1 MSAKIILPPVE
12 ISARAP
18 AILAVNAAGDRSRQ
32 HAFNK
37 AAFMLARE
45 AVEIMHSFDGFL
57 ITSAS
62 RAGIV
67 HRVSHLHGCSCEA
80 GVNGR
85 VCWHAALVEVLEE
98 SGKYVMPALPPP
110 ETAPSGRPMGER
122 LAAARAERFTAA
134 LHAVNELF
142 G

>member
-1 MSAKIILPPVE
+1 MAKLILPPVE
-12 ISARAP
+12 ISARA
-18 AILAVNAAGDRSRQ
+18 AAVLAANAAGDRSRQ

-37 AAFMLARE
+37 AAFYLARE
-45 AVEIMHSFDGFL
+45 AVEVVHSFDGFL

-62 RAGIV
+62 RAGVV

-98 SGKYVMPALPPP
+98 AGKYTMPTI
-110 ETAPSGRPMGER
+110 ETAPLGRPMGER
-122 LAAARAERFTAA
+122 LAAARAERYSQA
-134 LHAVNELF
+134 LADMNDLYAR
-142 G
+142 